1 MFARSIISQIDQT
14 IPNLLG
20 AILVLLIGLVIA
32 LVLGVVSKEALRK
45 TGFSNRL
52 CHWLGKPEGSLKV
65 DEWIG
70 KALFYLI
77 LFFVLV
83 AFFQALGLTL
93 ITEPFNRLLTNIF
106 AYAPRLIAPIVLLL
120 IAWILA
126 SILRLTLKKTLT
138 AAKFDERL
146 SSQTAID
153 EEKKTILPLS
163 RSISDALYWLIFL
176 LFLPAVLDALALE
189 GLMRPLRDMI
199 DRILSYLPNL
209 LGALIVLIFG
219 WFLARVIQ
227 KIVTNLLNALGADRF
242 SERIGLTA
250 VLREYSLSN
259 IIGLIAYVL
268 ILIPVLIASLNALA
282 IEAVTGPASH
292 MLNLILSAIPII
304 FAALLLLAIAY
315 IIGRVIAHLVTDLLA
330 SIGFN
335 ALLARVGVVPR
346 EIIGTMSPL
355 PSDIVGTIV
364 LIGIMF
370 FAFIEAFDLLGFE
383 DIAALVTEFMIF
395 AGEILLGLLIFGIGL
410 LLANL
415 THRTISNSGT
425 SHSRLLASAARAAIL
440 VFAGSM
446 A

>member
-227 KIVTNLLNALGADRF
+227 KIVTNL
-242 SERIGLTA
+242 
-250 VLREYSLSN
+250 
-259 IIGLIAYVL
+259 
-268 ILIPVLIASLNALA
+268 
-282 IEAVTGPASH
+282 
-292 MLNLILSAIPII
+292 
-304 FAALLLLAIAY
+304 
-315 IIGRVIAHLVTDLLA
+315 
-330 SIGFN
+330 
-335 ALLARVGVVPR
+335 
-346 EIIGTMSPL
+346 
-355 PSDIVGTIV
+355 
-364 LIGIMF
+364 
-370 FAFIEAFDLLGFE
+370 
-383 DIAALVTEFMIF
+383 
-395 AGEILLGLLIFGIGL
+395 
-410 LLANL
+410 
-415 THRTISNSGT
+415 
-425 SHSRLLASAARAAIL
+425 
-440 VFAGSM
+440 
-446 A
+446 